1 MTDFE
6 NLSYHSL
13 ISEEIE
19 MKKLSIDKVD
29 LKNKRVLVRVDFNVP
44 LDENLKVTND
54 IRIVESLPT
63 IKKIIASGGKAILM
77 SHLGRPKGERKPEFS
92 LKPAAERLATLLGKD
107 VKLAP
112 DCIGA
117 ETEKLVNEMKPGD
130 VILLENLRFHK
141 QEEKNDPEFAKQLA
155 NLGNV
160 YINDAFG
167 SAHRAH
173 ASTEGVTKFI
183 KTCAAGYLMQKEL
196 DYLGTALAN
205 PERPYCA
212 LLGGA
217 KISGKIDVI
226 NNLLDKVDALIVGG
240 GMAFTFFKAQGKE
253 IGKSLLEKEKLDL
266 AKELLEKVKSS
277 KLKFLLPVDVV
288 VADEFK
294 NDSPSVTVDVDN
306 IPADKMGL
314 DIGPKS
320 IKLFSDELL
329 KSKTI
334 VWNGP
339 MGVFEMDN
347 FAKGTFVIAEALAR
361 ATESGAVTIIGGGD
375 SAAAIGKAGLDKKVS
390 HVSTG
395 GGASLEFLEG
405 KILPG
410 VAALTDV
417 K

>member
-1 MTDFE
+1 M
-6 NLSYHSL
+6 N
-13 ISEEIE
+13 
-19 MKKLSIDKVD
+19 KLSIDNVD
-29 LKNKRVLVRVDFNVP
+29 LINKRVLVRVDFNVP
-44 LDENLKVTND
+44 LDEKLNITND

-63 IKKIIASGGKAILM
+63 IKKIISSGGKAILM

-92 LKPAAERLATLLGKD
+92 LIPAAKRLSELLGKE

-112 DCIGA
+112 DCIGSDV
-117 ETEKLVNEMKPGD
+117 EKMVNEMKPGD

-141 QEEKNDPEFAKQLA
+141 QEEKNDPEFAKKLA
-155 NLGNV
+155 KLGDV

-196 DYLGTALAN
+196 DYLGKALAK
-205 PERPYCA
+205 PKRPYCA
-212 LLGGA
+212 ILGGA

-226 NNLLDKVDALIVGG
+226 KNLLDKVDSLIVGG
-240 GMAFTFFKAQGKE
+240 GMAFTFFKAEGKE
-253 IGKSLLEKEKLDL
+253 IGKSLLEVEKLDL
-266 AKELLEKVKSS
+266 AKDLLQNLKSS
-277 KLKFLLPVDVV
+277 KIKFLLPVDVV

-294 NDSPSVTVDVDN
+294 NESPSKVVSVDN
-306 IPADKMGL
+306 IPPDKMGL
-314 DIGPKS
+314 DIGPET
-320 IKLFSDELL
+320 IKLFSDELM

-347 FAKGTFVIAEALAR
+347 FAKGTFEIAQVLAK
-361 ATESGAVTIIGGGD
+361 TTSGGAVTVIGGGD
-375 SAAAIGKAGLDKKVS
+375 SAAAISKAGLEKKVS

-405 KILPG
+405 KVLPG

-417 K
+417 

>member
-1 MTDFE
+1 MQE
-6 NLSYHSL
+6 KMS
-13 ISEEIE
+13 
-19 MKKLSIDKVD
+19 KLSIDKLD
-29 LKNKRVLVRVDFNVP
+29 LKNKRVLVRVDFNIP
-44 LDENLKVTND
+44 LDENLNITND

-63 IKKIIASGGKAILM
+63 IKKIIDSGGKAIVM

-92 LKPAAERLATLLGKD
+92 LKPAAERLSKLLGKN
-107 VKLAP
+107 VKLAL
-112 DCIGA
+112 DCIGE
-117 ETEKLVNEMKPGD
+117 ETENLVNQMQPGD
-130 VILLENLRFHK
+130 VVLLENLRFHK

-155 NLGNV
+155 NLGDV
-160 YINDAFG
+160 YVNDAFG

-196 DYLGTALAN
+196 DYLGSALAI
-205 PERPYCA
+205 PKRPYCA
-212 LLGGA
+212 VLGGA

-226 NNLLDKVDALIVGG
+226 NNLLDKVDTLIVGG
-240 GMAFTFFKAQGKE
+240 GMAFTFFKAQGME
-253 IGKSLLEKEKLDL
+253 IGKSLLESEKLEL
-266 AKELLEKVKSS
+266 AKELLERMKSS
-277 KLKFLLPVDVV
+277 KIKFLLPVDVV

-294 NDSPSVTVDVDN
+294 NESPYTTVDVDK

-314 DIGPKS
+314 DIGHKS
-320 IKLFSDELL
+320 IKLFSDELM

-339 MGVFEMDN
+339 MGVFEMSN
-347 FAKGTFVIAEALAR
+347 FAKGTFAIAEALSKV
-361 ATESGAVTIIGGGD
+361 TEDGAVTVIGGGD
-375 SAAAIGKAGLDKKVS
+375 SAAAIAEAGLEKKVS

-410 VAALTDV
+410 VAALSDI
-417 K
+417 